1 MRTCPSPSGI
11 AAISTTAGRRRQARR
26 PAAGSGS
33 ACAPTAPPQIDER
46 TAHNVG
52 GVGSVECQHR
62 GQQCLSP
69 LAPAGGRVR
78 YAGPANLPSESSLT
92 KDLPPE
98 RRACRPLVCRSGA
111 WRRQARD
118 EGLLSWK
125 TDKSNGSEAVC
136 LRPIAK
142 VRLVVPGLSEEG
154 LHRSQHFAH
163 G

>member
-1 MRTCPSPSGI
+1 MRTCPSHSGI

-33 ACAPTAPPQIDER
+33 ACAPTTPLRIDER

-52 GVGSVECQHR
+52 GGGSVECQHR

-78 YAGPANLPSESSLT
+78 YAGPANLPSESSLQEN
-92 KDLPPE
+92 LPPE

-111 WRRQARD
+111 WRRQAC
-118 EGLLSWK
+118 EQGLLSGK
-125 TDKSNGSEAVC
+125 TDRSNGSEAVC
-136 LRPIAK
+136 LRPIAE
-142 VRLVVPGLSEEG
+142 VRLVEPGLSQEG
-154 LHRSQHFAH
+154 PHRGQHFAH